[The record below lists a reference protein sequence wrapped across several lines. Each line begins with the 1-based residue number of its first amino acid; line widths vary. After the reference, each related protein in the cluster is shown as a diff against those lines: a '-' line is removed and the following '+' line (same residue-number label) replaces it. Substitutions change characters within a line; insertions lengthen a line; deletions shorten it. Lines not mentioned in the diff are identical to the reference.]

1 MIQHESVNNP
11 NSPFRGQGG
20 IDSHQHFWEYNPVV
34 HQWINDDMR
43 VIRKDFLPQDLL
55 PILQQNNISG
65 CIAVQADQ
73 SEKETD
79 FLIGLANQNSFIKAV
94 VGWVD
99 LRAKNIR
106 ERLAYYLEYTV
117 VKGFRHILQ
126 GEDPAFMLQPE
137 FLKGIAALKEFG
149 FTYDIL
155 IYPKHLP
162 SAIQLVKQFPEQA
175 FVIDHIAKPFIK
187 DGLIDD
193 WKKGIQAIAQFPNVH
208 CKVSGMV
215 TEADW
220 KNWKQEDI
228 TPYLNTVVESFGPN
242 RLMYGSD
249 WPVCLVAASYEKMIG
264 VVRDYFS
271 SFSASEQEHIFSR
284 NAYRFYHLD

>member
-1 MIQHESVNNP
+1 MPVV
-11 NSPFRGQGG
+11 
-20 IDSHQHFWEYNPVV
+20 DSHQHFWKYDPVD
-34 HQWINDDMR
+34 HAWINDSML
-43 VIRKDFLPQDLL
+43 VIRKDFLPGDLL
-55 PILQQNNISG
+55 PSLQQNNIDS

-79 FLIGLANQNSFIKAV
+79 FLIELANTNTFIKGV

-99 LRAKNIR
+99 LRAENIR
-106 ERLAYYLEYTV
+106 ERLAYYKQHPI
-117 VKGFRHILQ
+117 VKGFRHVLQ
-126 GEDPAFMLQPE
+126 GEEPEFMLQPD
-137 FLKGIAALKEFG
+137 FLRGIAALKEFG

-155 IYPKHLP
+155 IYPKHL
-162 SAIQLVKQFPEQA
+162 SAAIELVKQFPKQL

-193 WKKGIQAIAQFPNVH
+193 WKTGIQTIAQFPNVY

-220 KNWKQEDI
+220 NNWRQEDFI
-228 TPYLNTVVESFGPN
+228 PYLDTVVKSFGVN

-264 VVRDYFS
+264 IIKEYFS
-271 SFSASEQEHIFSR
+271 SFDQQEREAIFGA
-284 NAYRFYHLD
+284 NALRFYRLDF